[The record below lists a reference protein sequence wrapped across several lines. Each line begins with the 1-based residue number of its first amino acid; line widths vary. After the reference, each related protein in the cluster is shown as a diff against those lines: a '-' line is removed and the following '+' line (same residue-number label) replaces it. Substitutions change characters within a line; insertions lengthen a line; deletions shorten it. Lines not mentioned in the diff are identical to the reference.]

1 LTHPKPGFY
10 HYKSKEIINM
20 KDETNRREFLG
31 RAALA
36 ALTLPGVF
44 QGGVEM
50 GHAMGGSST
59 GAPK

>member
-1 LTHPKPGFY
+1 
-10 HYKSKEIINM
+10 M